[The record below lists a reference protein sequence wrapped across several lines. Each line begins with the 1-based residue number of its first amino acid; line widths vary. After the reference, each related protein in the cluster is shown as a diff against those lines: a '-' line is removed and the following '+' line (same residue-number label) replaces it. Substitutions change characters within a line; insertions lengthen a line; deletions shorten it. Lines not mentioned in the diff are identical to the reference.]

1 MQHQIITVQRL
12 EAATDL
18 RGAMEAT
25 IKRPKE
31 EGQPDG
37 RENNDLP
44 FVEGC
49 RIFRLRV
56 AAATAGDG

>member
-31 EGQPDG
+31 EGQPEG
-37 RENNDLP
+37 SASYGSV
-44 FVEGC
+44 FVQ
-49 RIFRLRV
+49 R
-56 AAATAGDG
+56 AGEPR